1 MGCVCRGVWG
11 SEGGEY
17 VGSNRHIIIRLEYI
31 QNLSL
36 DTSPKGKF
44 YGFNI
49 NIEFIIYIFFK
60 NKF

>member
-1 MGCVCRGVWG
+1 M
-11 SEGGEY
+11 
-17 VGSNRHIIIRLEYI
+17 RLEYI

-49 NIEFIIYIFFK
+49 NIEFIIYIF
-60 NKF
+60 